1 MYNRYVF
8 HPEKNKLHDSNR
20 QGEMA
25 KYDKPLGQICS
36 LLPCFIWWKQWNAE
50 AVACPFTT
58 QEINKN
64 VKTSLIDNCCQKIIV
79 ILQELLGEWAYYQ

>member
-36 LLPCFIWWKQWNAE
+36 LLPCFI
-50 AVACPFTT
+50 
-58 QEINKN
+58 
-64 VKTSLIDNCCQKIIV
+64 
-79 ILQELLGEWAYYQ
+79 